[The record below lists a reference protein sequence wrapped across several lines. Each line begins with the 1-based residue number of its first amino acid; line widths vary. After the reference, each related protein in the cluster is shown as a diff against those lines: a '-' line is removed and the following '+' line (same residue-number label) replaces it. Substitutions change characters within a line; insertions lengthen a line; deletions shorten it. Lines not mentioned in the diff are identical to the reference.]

1 MKNKKYRD
9 KYEYVQDNAGAFLIR
24 FLDILSQMYD
34 TKRAEKNIIIQV
46 PNRIRKKRTVFINK
60 KAVNF
65 REENDTFPL

>member
-1 MKNKKYRD
+1 
-9 KYEYVQDNAGAFLIR
+9 
-24 FLDILSQMYD
+24 MYD

>member
-1 MKNKKYRD
+1 
-9 KYEYVQDNAGAFLIR
+9 
-24 FLDILSQMYD
+24 MYD

-65 REENDTFPL
+65 REENDTLNS